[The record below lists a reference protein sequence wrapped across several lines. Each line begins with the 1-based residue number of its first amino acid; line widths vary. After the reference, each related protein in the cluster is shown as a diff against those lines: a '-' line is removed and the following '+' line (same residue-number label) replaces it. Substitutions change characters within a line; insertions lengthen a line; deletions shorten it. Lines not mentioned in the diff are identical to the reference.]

1 MKTKGVMTKSLKR
14 LQIDALGLAEGFFE
28 SQVLFSVN
36 ELGVFDLLAA
46 GSRTLD
52 ELADGIPADRGAL
65 ERLLNAAVAIGLLD
79 LVEGRY
85 ENGPL
90 ADRVLVSDRPGYLG
104 SWMRLMSRWMKA
116 WTHLTESVR
125 TGRPAQDPWLHLG
138 KDPEYT
144 RDFIMGMHDYAQLRG
159 SEIVEYLDFGGG
171 LRLLDLGGGPGT
183 YAIQFAK
190 RWPDLRVTVFD
201 LPDVVRIA
209 SENSSAAGVD
219 GQVSTVAGNYH
230 EEEVGADY
238 DVVFI
243 SDVLHQEDPETCR
256 LILKKAHRALKPGG
270 RLVVQGMFLNEDRTS
285 PRWPLMH
292 SLLLLVL
299 YGSGRAYTANETL
312 GFMEEAGFTNGRLQR
327 MSLLNVN
334 SLILGERG

>member
-1 MKTKGVMTKSLKR
+1 MKTKRVNTDSLKR
-14 LQIDALGLAEGFFE
+14 WQIEALGLAEGFFE

-36 ELGVFDLLAA
+36 ELGVFDLLAP
-46 GSRTLD
+46 GPRTVD
-52 ELADGIPADRGAL
+52 ELAAEIPADRGAL
-65 ERLLNAAVAIGLLD
+65 ERLLNAAVAIGLLE
-79 LVEGRY
+79 LGEGRY

-90 ADRVLVSDRPGYLG
+90 ADRVLISGRPGYLG
-104 SWMRLMSRWMKA
+104 SWLRLMSRWMKA

-125 TGRPAQDPWLHLG
+125 TGQPAEDPQLHLG
-138 KDPEYT
+138 GDPDYT

-183 YAIQFAK
+183 YAILFAK
-190 RWPDLRVTVFD
+190 RWSDLRVTVFD
-201 LPDVVRIA
+201 LPEVVRIA
-209 SENSSAAGVD
+209 AENSRAAGVD
-219 GQVSTVAGNYH
+219 GQVSIEAGNYH
-230 EEEVGADY
+230 EEEVGAQY

-256 LILKKAHRALKPGG
+256 MILQKAHRALKPGG

-292 SLLLLVL
+292 SLVLLLV
-299 YGSGRAYTANETL
+299 YGGGKAYTVNETL
-312 GFMEEAGFTNGRLQR
+312 GLMEEAGFTNGRLER